1 MEREVFKGKIFRGI
15 PEGLINGFMYGCFI
29 LLIAVALGMDDDMFV
44 PLLGVAV
51 MLGSIIG
58 IISCIGKRIEADEN
72 GIYLKNR
79 EYLFAENDMYI
90 QVYTHYYS
98 FIPVTERHIVIN
110 GKDRKRELKCS
121 FLGGQDAGRLAMI
134 LEAGM
139 KKKYSIENDSA
150 GHDDGAVQF
159 FLVPVAEMTEKIDKR
174 NRLLVKIMFWFLTVM
189 FSWILISMII
199 QDQLEDYGIGL
210 IFYMLLNVLIL
221 GGLNFF
227 MCRKY
232 KKSAQKIPCNIVF
245 SDGQC
250 YIDGRSFRGADITKV
265 VMTPGQGPGKG
276 DIRKLVLYDRSG
288 KSSEYSFGFRADRH
302 IFPAY
307 GRLVEAVKDNFGD
320 KFAYDIN

>member
-15 PEGLINGFMYGCFI
+15 PAGLINGFMYGCFI
-29 LLIAVALGMDDDMFV
+29 LLIAVVLGMDDDMFV

-51 MLGSIIG
+51 MLGCIIG
-58 IISCIGKRIEADEN
+58 IISCIGKCIEADEN
-72 GIYLKNR
+72 GIYFKNR

-98 FIPVTERHIVIN
+98 FIPVTERQITII

-134 LEAGM
+134 LENGM
-139 KKKYSIENDSA
+139 KKKYSKEYDSA
-150 GHDDGAVQF
+150 GHNDGAVQF
-159 FLVPVAEMTEKIDKR
+159 FLIPVAEMTEKIDKR

-232 KKSAQKIPCNIVF
+232 KKSAQKIPCKIVF

-250 YIDGRSFRGADITKV
+250 YIDGRSFRGVDITKV
-265 VMTPGQGPGKG
+265 VMTPGQGPGNG
-276 DIRKLVLYDRSG
+276 DIRKLVFYDKAG
-288 KSSEYSFGFRADRH
+288 KNSEYNFGFRGDRRG
-302 IFPAY
+302 FPAY